1 MGYRGNGGRSMGMT
15 MAEKILARA
24 SGRRKVNPGDYVTAK
39 VDQVMSQE
47 AFAEVYGMLKEE
59 GVERIWDP
67 SKIAILL
74 DHYVPAPSVAQA
86 EVHKL
91 IREGVKKYRIE
102 GWHDMQAGICHQIM
116 GEKGHIIPGEL
127 VLGTDS
133 HSTTYGAFGA
143 AGAGIGVSEMAYVLA
158 TGELWMRVPFTIK
171 FVIKGN
177 LPERVTSKDIILFI
191 AGKYTTAV
199 AQYKAIEFKGP
210 TVERMS
216 IASRMT
222 MANMGVELGAK
233 FAFFEADQ
241 KTIDYLHKYVKEGEK
256 KRVGI
261 FKADPDARY
270 EQEYEIDVSRLEPQV
285 AFPHDVGNVR
295 PISAVGEVRVDQAF
309 LGSCT
314 NGRFEDLEI
323 AAAILKGKR
332 VHAETRLIVFP
343 ASWEIYLEALREGI
357 LEILIEAGAVICNP
371 GCGPCLGGHMG
382 LLAAGERCIAS
393 SNRNFKGRMGS
404 TEAEVYLGSPA
415 TVAASALAGRIVDPR
430 QSKR

>member
-1 MGYRGNGGRSMGMT
+1 MGMT
-15 MAEKILARA
+15 MAEKVLARA
-24 SGRRKVNPGDYVTAK
+24 SGRREVKPGEYVTAK

-47 AFAEVYGMLKEE
+47 AFAEVYRVLKEE
-59 GVERIWDP
+59 GVERVWDP
-67 SKIAILL
+67 NKIAILL
-74 DHYVPAPSVAQA
+74 DHYVPAPTIAHA

-91 IREGVKKYRIE
+91 IREGVKKLGIE
-102 GWHDMQAGICHQIM
+102 SWHDMRAGICHQIM

-127 VLGTDS
+127 ILGTDS

-143 AGAGIGVSEMAYVLA
+143 AGSGIGVSEMAYVLA
-158 TGELWMRVPFTIK
+158 TGELWMRVPSTIK
-171 FVIKGN
+171 FVIKGD

-191 AGKYTTAV
+191 AGKYTTEV
-199 AQYKAIEFKGP
+199 AQYKAVEFKGP

-222 MANMGVELGAK
+222 MANMGVEIGAK

-241 KTIDYLHKYVKEGEK
+241 KTLDYLLQYVREEAK

-270 EQEYEIDVSRLEPQV
+270 EQVYEIDVSRLEPQV

-295 PISAVGEVRVDQAF
+295 SISAVGDMKVNQAF

-323 AAAILKGKR
+323 AAAILKGKK
-332 VHAETRLIVFP
+332 VHPETRLLVFP

-357 LEILIEAGAVICNP
+357 LETLIEAGAVVCNP
-371 GCGPCLGGHMG
+371 GCGPCFGGHMG

-415 TVAASALAGRIVDPR
+415 TVAASAIAGRIVDPR